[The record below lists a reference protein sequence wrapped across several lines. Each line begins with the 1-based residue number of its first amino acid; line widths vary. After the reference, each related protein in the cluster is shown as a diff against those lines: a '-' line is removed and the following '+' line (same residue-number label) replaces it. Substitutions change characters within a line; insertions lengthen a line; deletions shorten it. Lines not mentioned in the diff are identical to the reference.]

1 MSINPSE
8 ALGIYLNS
16 SAKIYKLLNF
26 KITRETEES
35 HSLPS
40 SKGDLAYWGLRMM
53 VYLHMINDFKEVT
66 LCNHNWCETFASTNS
81 GAIILV
87 LHDFVIA
94 KN

>member
-40 SKGDLAYWGLRMM
+40 SKGHLAYGDLRMM
-53 VYLHMINDFKEVT
+53 VYLHMIYDFDEV
-66 LCNHNWCETFASTNS
+66 
-81 GAIILV
+81 
-87 LHDFVIA
+87 
-94 KN
+94 

>member
-53 VYLHMINDFKEVT
+53 VYLHMILMTSKKSLFVT
-66 LCNHNWCETFASTNS
+66 TTGVKPLPLQIVGQLFWSYMTLS
-81 GAIILV
+81 
-87 LHDFVIA
+87 
-94 KN
+94 

>member
-40 SKGDLAYWGLRMM
+40 SKGDRSLLGPKNDGLFT
-53 VYLHMINDFKEVT
+53 YDK
-66 LCNHNWCETFASTNS
+66 
-81 GAIILV
+81 
-87 LHDFVIA
+87 
-94 KN
+94 